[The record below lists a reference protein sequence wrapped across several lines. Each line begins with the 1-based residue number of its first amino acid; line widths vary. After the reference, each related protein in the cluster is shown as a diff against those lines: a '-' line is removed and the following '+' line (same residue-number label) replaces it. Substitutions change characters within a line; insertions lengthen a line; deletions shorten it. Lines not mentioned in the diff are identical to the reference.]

1 MHTKPSKSNLIYL
14 KSENLKFQKPTSFS
28 GNHGHGRLFGISSL
42 LSARFS
48 ALTLRALGRGSK
60 CSAGPGGWTT
70 WPGDCMEQLL
80 GLVCYS
86 GCCVWLVV
94 ATCTGKYGKWGNPE
108 YGNSAIFLVIWLPV
122 MVIVVRLLS
131 YWWWFGCIW
140 WLGWFIVG

>member
-1 MHTKPSKSNLIYL
+1 MCLYTYHAHKTIQKQPDISN
-14 KSENLKFQKPTSFS
+14 SENLKFQKPTSFS
-28 GNHGHGRLFGISSL
+28 GNHGHGRLLGISSL

-94 ATCTGKYGKWGNPE
+94 ATCTREICEMRKSRVW
-108 YGNSAIFLVIWLPV
+108 
-122 MVIVVRLLS
+122 
-131 YWWWFGCIW
+131 
-140 WLGWFIVG
+140 